1 MVKTETF
8 SFLHEGELFE
18 AEIEYYLPKSIVKV
32 RHQLFDITY
41 PVRLGLVSKQK
52 LVEMLAT
59 NILLMEKGEPVLD
72 LSSFGRKDFA

>member
-1 MVKTETF
+1 MVKTESF

-18 AEIEYYLPKSIVKV
+18 ANIAYSVPKSIVTV
-32 RHQLFDITY
+32 RHQLCDVTY

-59 NILLMEKGEPVLD
+59 NLLLMENGETVL
-72 LSSFGRKDFA
+72 SFSAFGQTNSG